1 MEQSF
6 VIKNPTGLHARPAA
20 LLVKKAASFPCDIT
34 VVKGEKRAN
43 AKSLMSVLALGI
55 TANDGILVIASGE
68 KEEEALASIGELL
81 ASLDS

>member
-20 LLVKKAASFPCDIT
+20 LLVKKASSFPCDVT

-55 TANDGILVIASGE
+55 AANDSIVVITSGKE
-68 KEEEALASIGELL
+68 EEEALASIGELL
-81 ASLDS
+81 ASLNS